1 MLNRPGAGEDRK
13 EAAPE
18 GFKGLIGLSKSRE
31 VEEDDE
37 AAGGSPHFR
46 EKASRQVLI
55 NRRRAKIQA

>member
-1 MLNRPGAGEDRK
+1 
-13 EAAPE
+13 
-18 GFKGLIGLSKSRE
+18 